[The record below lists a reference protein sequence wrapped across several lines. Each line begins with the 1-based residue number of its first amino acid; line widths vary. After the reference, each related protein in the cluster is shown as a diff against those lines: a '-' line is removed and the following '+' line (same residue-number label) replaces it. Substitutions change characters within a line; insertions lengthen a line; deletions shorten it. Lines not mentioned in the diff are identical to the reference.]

1 MMLITERAKRV
12 TVRGEEGSSN
22 DGSKRDE
29 EEWPL
34 KEVVFLED
42 VKSVPL
48 GRVLKVDGAYAA
60 VRFPTIGKDGK
71 VTNSSFFVNICI
83 SIADLEL
90 TSIKRLNTYITQEV
104 VPSTPE
110 DWTALLQ
117 DCRLVRKD
125 DLVAAKWGSGG
136 TVGPRGPDCL
146 QRSPRKIALPADVQV
161 ISIAVSI
168 TFYL

>member
-1 MMLITERAKRV
+1 M

-22 DGSKRDE
+22 DGQSKRDE

-60 VRFPTIGKDGK
+60 VRFPTVGKDGK
-71 VTNSSFFVNICI
+71 E
-83 SIADLEL
+83 A
-90 TSIKRLNTYITQEV
+90 
-104 VPSTPE
+104 VPSSAE
-110 DWTALLQ
+110 DWTLLLQ

-125 DLVAAKWGSGG
+125 DLIAVKWGAGG
-136 TVGPRGPDCL
+136 SAGPRGPDCL

-161 ISIAVSI
+161 ITIAVSNDWPTYFNFVKLSLI
-168 TFYL
+168 I

>member
-1 MMLITERAKRV
+1 MLLFSERAKRV

-22 DGSKRDE
+22 DGSKQRDE

-71 VTNSSFFVNICI
+71 
-83 SIADLEL
+83 
-90 TSIKRLNTYITQEV
+90 EV
-104 VPSTPE
+104 APSTP
-110 DWTALLQ
+110 DDLSTLLQ

-125 DLVAAKWGSGG
+125 DLVAVKWGVGG
-136 TVGPRGPDCL
+136 AAGPRGPDCL

-161 ISIAVSI
+161 ITIAVSI
-168 TFYL
+168 IKM

>member
-1 MMLITERAKRV
+1 MKKIFEQTHVIILERAKRV

-60 VRFPTIGKDGK
+60 VRFPTLGKDGK
-71 VTNSSFFVNICI
+71 
-83 SIADLEL
+83 
-90 TSIKRLNTYITQEV
+90 EV
-104 VPSTPE
+104 SPSTTD
-110 DWTALLQ
+110 DWTTVLQ

-125 DLVAAKWGSGG
+125 DLVAVKWAPGSGSG
-136 TVGPRGPDCL
+136 SRGPDCL
-146 QRSPRKIALPADVQV
+146 QRSPRKVALPPELQV
-161 ISIAVSI
+161 INIAVSI
-168 TFYL
+168 SIIFVPF

>member
-1 MMLITERAKRV
+1 M

-22 DGSKRDE
+22 DGSSKRDE

-60 VRFPTIGKDGK
+60 VRFPSVAKDGK
-71 VTNSSFFVNICI
+71 EIF
-83 SIADLEL
+83 
-90 TSIKRLNTYITQEV
+90 
-104 VPSTPE
+104 PSTPE

-125 DLVAAKWGSGG
+125 DLVAVKWGAGG
-136 TVGPRGPDCL
+136 SACPRGPDCL
-146 QRSPRKIALPADVQV
+146 QRAPRKISLPPDISV
-161 ISIAVSI
+161 ITIAVSLRQYPI
-168 TFYL
+168 FLLVIVNHLTRYPLYK

>member
-1 MMLITERAKRV
+1 MKLNIYLLFTERAKRV

-22 DGSKRDE
+22 DGQSKRDE

-60 VRFPTIGKDGK
+60 VRFPTVGKDGK
-71 VTNSSFFVNICI
+71 E
-83 SIADLEL
+83 A
-90 TSIKRLNTYITQEV
+90 
-104 VPSTPE
+104 VPSTAE
-110 DWTALLQ
+110 DWTTLLQ

-125 DLVAAKWGSGG
+125 DLIAVKWGAGG
-136 TVGPRGPDCL
+136 SAGPRGPDCL

-161 ISIAVSI
+161 VTIAVSPFCSAI
-168 TFYL
+168 SYKIFQGMA

>member
-1 MMLITERAKRV
+1 M

-60 VRFPTIGKDGK
+60 VRFPTVSKDGK
-71 VTNSSFFVNICI
+71 EAAPSS
-83 SIADLEL
+83 AD
-90 TSIKRLNTYITQEV
+90 
-104 VPSTPE
+104 

-125 DLVAAKWGSGG
+125 DLVAVKWGAGG
-136 TVGPRGPDCL
+136 AAGPRGPDCL
-146 QRSPRKIALPADVQV
+146 QRSPRKIALPAEVQV
-161 ISIAVSI
+161 VTIAVSI
-168 TFYL
+168 LFIIIIRDKGRPRARGFTSFSAALEQDWCLKR

>member
-1 MMLITERAKRV
+1 MLISNARKKTICIVPERAKRV

-22 DGSKRDE
+22 DGSSKRDE

-60 VRFPTIGKDGK
+60 VRFPTVGKDGK
-71 VTNSSFFVNICI
+71 EIVPTNP
-83 SIADLEL
+83 D
-90 TSIKRLNTYITQEV
+90 
-104 VPSTPE
+104 
-110 DWTALLQ
+110 DWMSLLQ

-125 DLVAAKWGSGG
+125 DLVAVKWGAGG
-136 TVGPRGPDCL
+136 AAGPRGPDCL
-146 QRSPRKIALPADVQV
+146 QRSPRKIALPPEVQV
-161 ISIAVSI
+161 VTIAVSFLPKVLTHVEYQPQI
-168 TFYL
+168 TYI

>member
-90 TSIKRLNTYITQEV
+90 TSIKRLI
-104 VPSTPE
+104 
-110 DWTALLQ
+110 LILHR
-117 DCRLVRKD
+117 RLYHLHLKIGRHYYKIVGWS
-125 DLVAAKWGSGG
+125 AKM
-136 TVGPRGPDCL
+136 
-146 QRSPRKIALPADVQV
+146 I
-161 ISIAVSI
+161 
-168 TFYL
+168 

>member
-1 MMLITERAKRV
+1 MYTERAKRV

-22 DGSKRDE
+22 DGQSKRDE

-60 VRFPTIGKDGK
+60 VRFPTAVKECK
-71 VTNSSFFVNICI
+71 ETLP
-83 SIADLEL
+83 A
-90 TSIKRLNTYITQEV
+90 TA
-104 VPSTPE
+104 E
-110 DWTALLQ
+110 DWAALLN

-125 DLVAAKWGSGG
+125 DLIAVKWGAGG
-136 TVGPRGPDCL
+136 SAGPRGPDCL

-161 ISIAVSI
+161 ITIAVS
-168 TFYL
+168 TFVKVPFSIHC